1 MTSYIELFGLMVL
14 LMLPFLYETSHIFR
28 YYFKFL
34 IYYGLVSFNSIVLI
48 PAFMCRPCDVRNLL
62 WASTF
67 CHRITTLIGLRW
79 ELRGKEH
86 LEKDRACIIV
96 ANHQSSLDVL
106 GMFNIWHVM
115 DKCTVVAKRELFY
128 AWPFGLAAW
137 LAGLIFID
145 RVRGEK
151 ARDTLNQVNSKIKKQ
166 KIKLW
171 VFPEGTRRNTGDIHP
186 FKKGAFHMA
195 IDEQIPIMPVVFSS
209 YCSFLNDK
217 KKILNAGNI
226 ILTTLPPISTEGL
239 TKDDLPELME
249 KVHKIMQETFKQ
261 TSNEVLQR
269 YAANAIIKPKNS
281 DIETT
286 PVKQTI
292 ANTPTTLLTGSAD
305 VLRNSA
311 TKATNSLSCDLNS
324 LKTSCSDTS
333 QAEDIVNNTQT
344 NATTSTAAEEEE
356 EQAVTDFKDPV
367 ITKTQALVH

>member
-1 MTSYIELFGLMVL
+1 MTSYIELFGLIVL

-249 KVHKIMQETFKQ
+249 KVHKVMQETFKQ

-269 YAANAIIKPKNS
+269 YAANAITKPKKS
-281 DIETT
+281 TIETT

-292 ANTPTTLLTGSAD
+292 ANSSTALLTGSAD
-305 VLRNSA
+305 MLTNSA
-311 TKATNSLSCDLNS
+311 AKATNSLSCDFS
-324 LKTSCSDTS
+324 LKTSHSDTS
-333 QAEDIVNNTQT
+333 QAEDIVNNTET
-344 NATTSTAAEEEE
+344 GATTLTAADKEE
-356 EQAVTDFKDPV
+356 ALTDFKDPV